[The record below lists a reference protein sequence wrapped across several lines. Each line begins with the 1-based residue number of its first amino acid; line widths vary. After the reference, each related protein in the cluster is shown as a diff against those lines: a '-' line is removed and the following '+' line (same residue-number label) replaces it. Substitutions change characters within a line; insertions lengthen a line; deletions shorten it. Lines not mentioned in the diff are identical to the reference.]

1 MTDPLMLS
9 MLVFTW
15 MAIGFMGGSMM
26 TIFRSGMMTVTD
38 LVILVFCALVG
49 PVTWL
54 IILINL
60 LANADT
66 PDRVIWRRKK

>member
-15 MAIGFMGGSMM
+15 MAIGFLGGSM

-38 LVILVFCALVG
+38 LVLLVFCALVG

-60 LANADT
+60 LADGAV
-66 PDRVIWRRKK
+66 PDRVIWRRKR